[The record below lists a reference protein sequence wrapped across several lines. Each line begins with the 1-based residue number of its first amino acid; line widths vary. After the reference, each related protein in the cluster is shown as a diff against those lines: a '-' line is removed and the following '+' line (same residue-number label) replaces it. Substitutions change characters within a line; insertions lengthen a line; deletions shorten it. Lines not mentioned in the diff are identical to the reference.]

1 MYVTG
6 NVFSNVG
13 ELGAEPFKRDP
24 ELEPTE
30 KYKELEPL
38 NLFRAG
44 RSRLNTLKT
53 SPMSLSFL
61 EGASA
66 GASKKKS

>member
-6 NVFSNVG
+6 NVFGSVG
-13 ELGAEPFKRDP
+13 ELVAEPFKRDP
-24 ELEPTE
+24 ELELTE
-30 KYKELEPL
+30 NYKELEPL

-53 SPMSLSFL
+53 SPRSLSFL

-66 GASKKKS
+66 GAGKINS

>member
-6 NVFSNVG
+6 NVFGSDG

-30 KYKELEPL
+30 NYKELELL
-38 NLFRAG
+38 NLYRAG

-53 SPMSLSFL
+53 CPRSLCFL